1 MPTRH
6 LLPTLVSVLTL
17 VFLSTHANA
26 TTATEHAAMAQDAIS
41 ETSVVNFLHQFDELA
56 NKKNFSLIS
65 DMIHEHAFF
74 RFNDGD
80 FVGRQAVKGAFER
93 TWQSS
98 SNVQNERFFLTDI
111 VVLSSDVASATATYT
126 YNWEGVREGR
136 QIRIQGRGTRV
147 LVRQQGR
154 LQIIHEHLS
163 HFPKVQ

>member
-6 LLPTLVSVLTL
+6 LLSILVSALTL
-17 VFLSTHANA
+17 VFLGTHASL
-26 TTATEHAAMAQDAIS
+26 TTAKEPAAMAEDAIS
-41 ETSVVNFLHQFDELA
+41 ESSVVQFLHQFDELA
-56 NKKNFSLIS
+56 DKKNFSLIS

-93 TWQSS
+93 TWQSG
-98 SNVQNERFFLTDI
+98 SNVQNQRFFLTDI
-111 VVLSSDVASATATYT
+111 VVLSTDVASATVTYT

-163 HFPKVQ
+163 RFPKVQ